1 MLPVKQRV
9 VFKVLT
15 TIHKSLNSST
25 APAYMSELC
34 SVYQPH
40 RPLRSSSD
48 QWKLVEKKSSN
59 RYGARAI
66 NILGDQLWNDY
77 HWNSVSLKHTTL
89 KTLLFKREYETQ
101 TSTIS
106 RTTCVFILSSIM
118 FQITRSFY
126 CFIITL
132 LLILQYL

>member
-66 NILGDQLWNDY
+66 NILGDQLWND
-77 HWNSVSLKHTTL
+77 LPLELRKL
-89 KTLLFKREYETQ
+89 ETHDPQ
-101 TSTIS
+101 NT
-106 RTTCVFILSSIM
+106 VV
-118 FQITRSFY
+118 QA
-126 CFIITL
+126 
-132 LLILQYL
+132 